1 MSNNDNNC
9 LQIVL
14 PGPSLQQQKFY
25 DDSSKDAQ
33 GVLHKF

>member
-14 PGPSLQQQKFY
+14 SGLSLQQQKFY
-25 DDSSKDAQ
+25 SDSSKDA
-33 GVLHKF
+33 